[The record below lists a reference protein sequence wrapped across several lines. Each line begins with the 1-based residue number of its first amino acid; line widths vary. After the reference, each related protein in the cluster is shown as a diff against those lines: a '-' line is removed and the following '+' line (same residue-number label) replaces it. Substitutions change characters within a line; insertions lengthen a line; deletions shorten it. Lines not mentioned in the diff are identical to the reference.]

1 VLEYRS
7 SFFVQTVQAYRLTTE
22 TSRMAKLDIPV
33 VASPDEMSSTGRLT
47 LRSMRWFFGGSLLIW
62 IGYLLV
68 IGLFALTGSDLAP
81 YDPTAQ
87 QVLARLLPPLS
98 SSSRGFHWLGTDQ
111 LGRDVLSN
119 VVAGAR
125 LTLFIGLLSTF
136 AGMAIGV
143 ALGMVAG
150 YYGGAVDRLVMR
162 LSEAQT
168 AMPMFL
174 VAIFFL
180 TVMGPTVLNVVV
192 ILPTLVWPAF
202 ARLVRAE
209 TMRLRNSLFVEAAV
223 ASGCTELGILAYH
236 ILPNLASRIAVL
248 AVIELGHVM
257 LAEAGLSFLGVGVQ
271 PPETTWGLLIARGR
285 AYLAVAWWLAIMP
298 GIVLGLTVLALN
310 LLSRRFAAASGAA
323 A

>member
-1 VLEYRS
+1 MEYWDSNTSIHHSTTPVFRA
-7 SFFVQTVQAYRLTTE
+7 FV
-22 TSRMAKLDIPV
+22 SW
-33 VASPDEMSSTGRLT
+33 G
-47 LRSMRWFFGGSLLIW
+47 LLIW

-68 IGLFALTGSDLAP
+68 MTLLALTGGDLAP

-111 LGRDVLSN
+111 LGRDLLSN
-119 VVAGAR
+119 MIAGAR
-125 LTLFIGLLSTF
+125 LTLFIGLVSN
-136 AGMAIGV
+136 AIGMVIGV
-143 ALGMVAG
+143 ALGMLAG
-150 YYGGAVDRLVMR
+150 YYGGRVDRFVMR

-180 TVMGPTVLNVVV
+180 TVLGPTVLNVVI
-192 ILPTLVWPAF
+192 ILPTLIWPAF

-209 TMRLRNSLFVEAAV
+209 TMRLRGCLFVEAAV
-223 ASGCTELGILAYH
+223 ASGATDWTVLWSN
-236 ILPNLASRIAVL
+236 ILPNMAPRIAVL

-271 PPETTWGLLIARGR
+271 PPSTTWGLLIARGR
-285 AYLAVAWWLAIMP
+285 AYLSVAWWLAILP
-298 GIVLGLTVLALN
+298 GVMLGLTVLALN
-310 LLSRRFAAASGAA
+310 LLSRRFAATSGTAA
-323 A
+323 

>member
-1 VLEYRS
+1 MEYWGLNALLHHS
-7 SFFVQTVQAYRLTTE
+7 IT
-22 TSRMAKLDIPV
+22 P
-33 VASPDEMSSTGRLT
+33 
-47 LRSMRWFFGGSLLIW
+47 SLQRFLSAGLVIW
-62 IGYLLV
+62 VGYLLAV
-68 IGLFALTGSDLAP
+68 TLFAVTGSDLAP

-87 QVLARLLPPLS
+87 QVLARLLPPFS

-111 LGRDVLSN
+111 LGRDLMSN
-119 VVAGAR
+119 MIAGAR
-125 LTLFIGLLSTF
+125 LTLFIGLVSNF
-136 AGMAIGV
+136 IGMAIGV

-150 YYGGAVDRLVMR
+150 YYGGAVDRFVMR

-180 TVMGPTVLNVVV
+180 TVLGPTVLNVVI
-192 ILPTLVWPAF
+192 ILPTLIWPSF

-209 TMRLRNSLFVEAAV
+209 TLRLRSALFVEAAV
-223 ASGCTELGILAYH
+223 ATGATDWSVLWSN
-236 ILPNLASRIAVL
+236 ILPNMVPRIMVL

-271 PPETTWGLLIARGR
+271 PPSTTWGLLIARGR

-298 GIVLGLTVLALN
+298 GIMLGLTVLALN
-310 LLSRRFAAASGAA
+310 MLSRRFAATSGSAA
-323 A
+323 